1 MSLRE
6 KRINSTGFVNYGD
19 NALANRDK
27 RLEYTGVVEP
37 ILRYLNSLPNSKAI
51 NIHGSIFSERGTP
64 DVIGCIQGRMVAFE
78 CKRDTTEDLE
88 KIQKWR
94 LCEWIHAGAVVG
106 GVSSVEHVILILQLM
121 GVIEN
126 ARE

>member
-1 MSLRE
+1 VA
-6 KRINSTGFVNYGD
+6 K
-19 NALANRDK
+19 RDK
-27 RLEYTGVVEP
+27 RLEYSGVVEP
-37 ILRYLNSLPNSKAI
+37 ILGYLNSLPNSKAI

-78 CKRDTTEDLE
+78 CKRDATEDLE

-106 GVSSVEHVILILQLM
+106 GVSSVDDVILILQLM